1 MMSDNSQAEARPAR
15 EARVEQLL
23 QFILDDSEGGKS
35 TKEKKG
41 KDNQLV
47 PVELGL
53 SPDVIEKLPKNVK
66 EWKPVDAEMWLRDI
80 FDGSSLLPQ

>member
-1 MMSDNSQAEARPAR
+1 MSDSNQAEARPAR

-35 TKEKKG
+35 AKEKK
-41 KDNQLV
+41 DNQIV

-53 SPDVIEKLPKNVK
+53 SPDVIERLPKNVK
-66 EWKPVDAEMWLRDI
+66 EWKPIDAEMWLQDI